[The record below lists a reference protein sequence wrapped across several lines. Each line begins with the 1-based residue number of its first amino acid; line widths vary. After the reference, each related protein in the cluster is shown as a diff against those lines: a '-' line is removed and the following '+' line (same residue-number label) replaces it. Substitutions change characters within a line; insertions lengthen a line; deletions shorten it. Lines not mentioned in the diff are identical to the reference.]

1 MTREASRLQA
11 LRSESIRSF
20 GSAPPWWVAT
30 LALVYGLSFC
40 YVVFFEVWGIGTISW
55 KPEAKGGGIVLTN
68 VAPGSSASG
77 AGLLSGDRIVGV
89 GDQPIRNA
97 LDWVVALSFFR
108 PGNSVDLLIERQGHP
123 VRTTLTPR
131 WAGPWSISTHG
142 LLIALSLRLPAF
154 IIAILLIRARP
165 REPRALVGA
174 WLMGAFAAALD
185 APRPGMAAA
194 WKALPGFLAAPMWIP
209 YVSGTVFGGAIL
221 FTFAAVFPSR
231 TRSYHRATMLA
242 WIPALGTLAWL
253 SPMFARIAF
262 TERTESG
269 DLDRLTAL
277 APVTALYLV
286 SALAM
291 LAFGYS
297 RIADLNER
305 RRIRVIVG
313 GALLAFLAPLPVLI
327 AQAIQFSPARPLSF
341 LAQFAGLLG
350 AAFPL
355 AFGYALLRHRLFD
368 IRMMVRAGVRYA
380 LARRVLLSIAPVLGA
395 FFVVDLLQ
403 HGSRPLLSVI
413 AERGWLYAGLMVLAI
428 LAHSHRDRWLDAL
441 DHRFFRE
448 RFEGLRSLRD
458 LAVEVQQASPTS
470 PVVPDA
476 TSRIASA
483 LHTEF
488 VVLMLAGH
496 PAVRLEA
503 AAVAPAGP
511 APPSWPAGSRLVAF
525 LRFLNAPLEVG
536 SDRAAGLLEELPSEE
551 FAWIRENRVD
561 LVVPIA
567 LPRGEAFFALGPK
580 ASQDPYDRDERDVLM
595 SVAAGLTAW
604 LVNRDV
610 QSPTE
615 EFPAPVPLLGD
626 RYRLGPMMGSGGM
639 GVVYEAVDTALKR
652 RIAVKVL
659 HESLSQEIDSV
670 RRFRR
675 EAQALATFS
684 HPNVV
689 IIHDFGIGP
698 DGRAYLVMEYLVG
711 ETLRRALSQRGR
723 FADRDALSILG
734 GIASAADAAHRRRLV
749 HRDLKPENVFLARGE
764 NGEIPKVLDFGLAKL
779 LPEGNQSQDET
790 ASRAG
795 AGTPRYMAP
804 EQITGGVVDP
814 AWDLWALGVIA
825 YELLTGKHPFRGS
838 PSSDWR
844 GELLAARF
852 APLDLPEGDRST
864 ALNRFFARA
873 LALEPRNRPSRAE
886 DLVTEL
892 DQALGRGYPAP

>member
-1 MTREASRLQA
+1 MQA
-11 LRSESIRSF
+11 LRSGPVRSL
-20 GSAPPWWVAT
+20 GSPPPWWIAV
-30 LALVYGLSFC
+30 LALVYGLFFC
-40 YVVFFEVWGIGTISW
+40 FVVFFEVWGIDPISW
-55 KPEAKGGGIVLTN
+55 RPDAKSGGIELTN
-68 VAPGSSASG
+68 SAPDSSASQ

-97 LDWVVALSFFR
+97 LDWMVALSFFK
-108 PGNSVDLLIERQGHP
+108 PGDPVDLLIERQGHP
-123 VRTTLTPR
+123 IRTTLTPR
-131 WAGPWSISTHG
+131 WVVPGSINTRG

-154 IIAILLIRARP
+154 IIAILLVRARP

-174 WLMGAFAAALD
+174 WLMGTFATALD

-194 WKALPGFLAAPMWIP
+194 WKALPGFLSAPMWIP
-209 YVSGTVFGGAIL
+209 YVSGIVFGGAIL
-221 FTFAAVFPSR
+221 FTFAAVFPSE
-231 TRSYHRATMLA
+231 TRRYPRAVILA
-242 WIPALGTLAWL
+242 WIPALGVLAWL
-253 SPMFARIAF
+253 SPMLARIAS
-262 TERTESG
+262 TQRTESG
-269 DLDRLTAL
+269 DLARLTSL
-277 APVTALYLV
+277 VPVTVLYLV
-286 SALAM
+286 IALAM
-291 LAFGYS
+291 LAYGYWH
-297 RIADLNER
+297 IADLNER
-305 RRIRVIVG
+305 RRIRVIVV
-313 GALLAFLAPLPVLI
+313 GAILAFLAPMPVLI
-327 AQAIQFSPARPLSF
+327 AQAIQFSPTRPLSF
-341 LAQFAGLLG
+341 LAQLAGLLG

-380 LARRVLLSIAPVLGA
+380 LARRVLLSIAPVFAA

-413 AERGWLYAGLMVLAI
+413 AERGWLYAGLIALAI
-428 LAHSHRDRWLDAL
+428 LAHSHRDRWLNAL

-448 RFEGLRSLRD
+448 RFEGLRSLRA
-458 LAVEVQQASPTS
+458 LAIEVQQASPTS

-476 TSRIASA
+476 TSKIATA
-483 LHTEF
+483 LHSEF
-488 VVLMLAGH
+488 VALMLAGR

-503 AAVAPAGP
+503 AAVAPPGP
-511 APPSWPAGSRLVAF
+511 MPPPWPAGSRLVAF
-525 LRFLNAPLEVG
+525 LKFLGAPLEVG

-567 LPRGEAFFALGPK
+567 LPQGEAFLALGPK

-595 SVAAGLTAW
+595 SVAAGLTVW

-615 EFPAPVPLLGD
+615 EVPAPVPLLGA
-626 RYRLGPMMGSGGM
+626 RYRLGPMVGSGGM
-639 GVVYEAVDTALKR
+639 GVVYEAIDTALKR
-652 RIAVKVL
+652 RVAVKVL

-689 IIHDFGIGP
+689 TIHDFGIGP
-698 DGRAYLVMEYLVG
+698 DGKAYLVMEHLVG
-711 ETLRRALSQRGR
+711 ETLRGALTQRGR
-723 FADRDALSILG
+723 FGGRDALNILG
-734 GIASAADAAHRRRLV
+734 GIASAVNAAHRRRLV

-764 NGEIPKVLDFGLAKL
+764 NGETPKVLDFGLAKL

-804 EQITGGVVDP
+804 EQITGGDVDP
-814 AWDLWALGVIA
+814 SWDLWALAVIA

-838 PSSDWR
+838 SSSDWR

-852 APLDLPEGDRST
+852 APLDLPESDRST
-864 ALNRFFARA
+864 ALNLFFARA
-873 LALEPRNRPSRAE
+873 LALDPRSRLGRGE
-886 DLVTEL
+886 DFVTEL
-892 DQALGRGYPAP
+892 ARALGDLSAA